1 MIAVKPDGSHRSRA
15 GCFEFEKAP
24 SDVYG
29 LPHPERFPWRGKQSE
44 TILIH
49 LMKNF
54 STFFYSSPQYL
65 HYSSHR
71 YHRGGASGLL
81 QNPFR
86 RLRAK
91 SVMLVEKGVADAAG
105 IGCLF
110 DSPEGQMIVNLGGD
124 RTEISVIS
132 EGKTIIQRTL
142 RTGGHTLDED
152 IMNMVKKQFQLNIG
166 RKTAEALKNQLAY
179 LLNGPALEMRVFGIH
194 TVTGLPRQVAIPALA
209 VSASIVDTIDA
220 ITEVV
225 KTTMERTP
233 PQLLEN
239 IGKTAFISPAAFP
252 LPNLSIYMQKELEV
266 AGLQCIR
273 SDLYYGPG
281 TCPDHERFGSSE
293 KKQPLTLKDFAVKIS
308 SRIRMALKKKIND
321 SKKSKYIFV
330 ALCIG
335 CCALVILSLASD
347 MSVGPLKYVSGYV
360 ITPIQKGLNEV
371 GNWISDKGVYLREC
385 RLCSS
390 VQRTSG
396 KR

>member
-1 MIAVKPDGSHRSRA
+1 MSLKRICGVDLGSDTIKICDKNQKKLLCEKNMIAVRNRTDLIGVGQDA
-15 GCFEFEKAP
+15 FEIYEKAP
-24 SDVYG
+24 SDIYAG
-29 LPHPERFPWRGKQSE
+29 CPIQNGSLAEGSSQE

-54 STFFYSSPQYL
+54 STFFTHHPNIYITAPTDITEVERRAYYKIL
-65 HYSSHR
+65 
-71 YHRGGASGLL
+71 SG
-81 QNPFR
+81 

-105 IGCLF
+105 IGMPL

-209 VSASIVDTIDA
+209 VSVSIVDTIDA

-239 IGKTAFISPAAFP
+239 IRKNGIYLTGGVSL

-266 AGLQCIR
+266 PVYNVSDPIFTTVRGLVRIMND
-273 SDLYYGPG
+273 SDL
-281 TCPDHERFGSSE
+281 R
-293 KKQPLTLKDFAVKIS
+293 KKAAFTLKDFA
-308 SRIRMALKKKIND
+308 
-321 SKKSKYIFV
+321 
-330 ALCIG
+330 
-335 CCALVILSLASD
+335 
-347 MSVGPLKYVSGYV
+347 
-360 ITPIQKGLNEV
+360 
-371 GNWISDKGVYLREC
+371 GNLI
-385 RLCSS
+385 
-390 VQRTSG
+390 
-396 KR
+396 

>member
-1 MIAVKPDGSHRSRA
+1 MIAVRNRTDLIGVGQDA
-15 GCFEFEKAP
+15 FEIYEKAP
-24 SDVYG
+24 SDVYAG
-29 LPHPERFPWRGKQSE
+29 CPIQNGSLAEGSSQE

-54 STFFYSSPQYL
+54 STFFTHHPNIYITAPTDITEVERRAYYKKSFPAGSGPK
-65 HYSSHR
+65 R
-71 YHRGGASGLL
+71 DAGG
-81 QNPFR
+81 
-86 RLRAK
+86 
-91 SVMLVEKGVADAAG
+91 KGVADAAG
-105 IGCLF
+105 IGMPL

-209 VSASIVDTIDA
+209 VSVSIVDTIDA

-239 IGKTAFISPAAFP
+239 IRKNGIYLTGGVSL

-266 AGLQCIR
+266 PVYNVSDPIFTTVRGLVRIMND
-273 SDLYYGPG
+273 SDL
-281 TCPDHERFGSSE
+281 R
-293 KKQPLTLKDFAVKIS
+293 KKAAFTLKDFA
-308 SRIRMALKKKIND
+308 
-321 SKKSKYIFV
+321 
-330 ALCIG
+330 
-335 CCALVILSLASD
+335 
-347 MSVGPLKYVSGYV
+347 
-360 ITPIQKGLNEV
+360 
-371 GNWISDKGVYLREC
+371 GNLI
-385 RLCSS
+385 
-390 VQRTSG
+390 
-396 KR
+396 